1 MRFMMFVNLPAD
13 YPDAAPSAEDAARMQ
28 RYNEELAKAGVLLAL
43 DGLRP
48 LSQGARIGFS
58 GGRGHVLD
66 GPFTEVKELIG
77 GYWIIQVSSREE
89 AIEWAK
95 RCPMDDDG
103 VLELRQVAE
112 LDDFPPDVRDA
123 AQLSEVPPAQTAG

>member
-1 MRFMMFVNLPAD
+1 MRFMMFVKLPVD
-13 YPDAAPSAEDAARMQ
+13 YPGTPSAEDVARMQ

-48 LSQGARIGFS
+48 LADGARIGFS

-66 GPFTEVKELIG
+66 GPFTEVKELVG

-89 AIEWAK
+89 AVEWAK
-95 RCPMDDDG
+95 RCPMDDG
-103 VLELRQVAE
+103 EVLEVRRVAE
-112 LDDFPPDVRDA
+112 VDDFAPDVQEVIR
-123 AQLSEVPPAQTAG
+123 LSQTPPGHTAG